1 MVNYLFELTWLHF
14 LKKGN
19 RMLKKWLLLF
29 LFCSSALFANDAPL
43 LTTLYSDHER
53 VAPGEEFSLILEIKL
68 EPDWH
73 FYWKNP
79 GEAGMAPSLDW
90 ELPQGITIVKTEW
103 PTPERFEKEGM
114 VTFGYSSEVPFLLIA
129 KADPSTPLGDV
140 EIKGNVQWVICSSET
155 CLPGSSEVSA
165 KVHVASTGKIDE
177 EKKSRFEA
185 VKKALPHALPMSCVT
200 KDKDTVTVS
209 IDEEV
214 AMVDSPL
221 FFPESGSNFHI
232 IPKITRRSK
241 GTDVVLSSDA
251 GKGILVLGNQAYH
264 VEEATETSTNE
275 QLLSFTGALFFAFIG
290 GLILNL
296 MPCVL
301 PVVSL
306 KVMSF
311 VKMAGQSRSEL
322 IKHGVFFTFGVLISF
337 WVLAGAIILLQSTG
351 EAVGWGFQLQDPL
364 FIALLALLFV
374 LLGLSLFGVFEFGTG
389 LAAMAGE
396 ASMQSEKKGY
406 QSSFFSGIFATA
418 VATPCTGPFMGSA
431 LGYALTQPSYITM
444 TIFTALGLG
453 MSLPYLLLGFF
464 PSLIRWF
471 PKPGAWME
479 SFKQFL
485 GFLMMLT
492 VLWLLWVFVGQTSEV
507 ALFGLLFGLLIASL
521 GAWIFGRFGAAY
533 RKKSTRVVGCVLATL
548 CLLAALGTVNFSSRL
563 VADEA
568 SVSSDWEPYSEKRV
582 AELRAQGIPVLID
595 FTAKWCLICQTN
607 HMVLTQGKVEK
618 TLNERRVVKMKA
630 DWTRRD
636 PEITKALQGFGR
648 SGVPLYVFY
657 GEEKE
662 PQILPQVLV
671 PDSVISLV
679 ESKTGGNVR

>member
-1 MVNYLFELTWLHF
+1 
-14 LKKGN
+14 
-19 RMLKKWLLLF
+19 MLKKWLLLF
-29 LFCSSALFANDAPL
+29 LFCSSALFATEPAPPL
-43 LTTLYSDHER
+43 IAELYSDHK
-53 VAPGEEFSLILEIKL
+53 AASPGQEFSLILDIKL
-68 EPDWH
+68 QPDWH

-79 GEAGMAPSLDW
+79 GEAGMAPSLEW
-90 ELPQGITIVKTEW
+90 QLPEGITIVKTEW

-114 VTFGYSSEVPFLLIA
+114 ITFGYSSEVPFLITA
-129 KADPSTPLGDV
+129 KLARSSSLGDF
-140 EIKGNVQWVICSSET
+140 EIKGNIQWVICSSET

-165 KVHVASTGKIDE
+165 KIHVASESIKEE
-177 EKKSRFEA
+177 EKKSRFA
-185 VKKALPHALPMSCVT
+185 QVKKALPKHLPTSSIT
-200 KDKDTVTVS
+200 KDKDGVTVFL
-209 IDEEV
+209 DDEV
-214 AMVDSPL
+214 AMVDSPY

-232 IPKITRRSK
+232 IPKISKKSK
-241 GTDVVLSSDA
+241 GADIQLSSDA
-251 GKGILVLGNQAYH
+251 GKGILVLGNKAYH
-264 VEEATETSTNE
+264 VDEVSESASTVEN
-275 QLLSFTGALFFAFIG
+275 LLTFFGALLFAFLG

-311 VKMAGQSRSEL
+311 AKMAGQSRTEL

-337 WVLAGAIILLQSTG
+337 WALAGAIILLQSTG

-374 LLGLSLFGVFEFGTG
+374 LLGLSLFGVFELGTSI
-389 LAAMAGE
+389 ATMAGE
-396 ASMQSEKKGY
+396 ASVQTEKKGY
-406 QSSFFSGIFATA
+406 QASFFSGIFATA

-431 LGYALTQPSYITM
+431 LGYALTQPAYITM
-444 TIFTALGLG
+444 TIFTALALG
-453 MSLPYLLLGFF
+453 MSLPYLLLGIF

-492 VLWLLWVFVGQTSEV
+492 VLWLLWVFVGQTSEM
-507 ALFGLLFGLLIASL
+507 ALFALLFALLIASL

-533 RKKSTRVVGCVLATL
+533 RSKTTRLVGYALATL
-548 CLLAALGTVNFSSRL
+548 CLVFALGTVNFSSHL
-563 VADEA
+563 SADNA
-568 SVSSDWEPYSEKRV
+568 TSLPSDWEPYSEARV
-582 AELRAQGIPVLID
+582 AELRAAGTPVLID

-607 HMVLTQGKVEK
+607 HMVLTQSKVEK
-618 TLNERRVVKMKA
+618 ALNDRRVVRMKA
-630 DWTRRD
+630 DWTKRD
-636 PEITKALQGFGR
+636 PEITKALKNFGR

-662 PQILPQVLV
+662 PKILPQVLV

-679 ESKTGGNVR
+679 ESRTK

>member
-1 MVNYLFELTWLHF
+1 
-14 LKKGN
+14 
-19 RMLKKWLLLF
+19 MLKKWLILL
-29 LFCSSALFANDAPL
+29 LFCSSCALFADEPSLSSSSSPL
-43 LTTLYSDHER
+43 LAELYSDHQA
-53 VAPGEEFSLILEIKL
+53 VSPGEEFSLILDIKL

-90 ELPQGITIVKTEW
+90 ELPEGISIVRTEW

-114 VTFGYSSEVPFLLIA
+114 VTFGYSSQVPFLIIA
-129 KADPSTPLGDV
+129 KADSSVPLKEI
-140 EIKGNVQWVICSSET
+140 EIKGNMQWVICSSET
-155 CLPGSSEVSA
+155 CLPGSTEVRA
-165 KVHVASTGKIDE
+165 KIHVASSAKMDQE
-177 EKKSRFEA
+177 RQSRFEA
-185 VKKALPHALPMSCVT
+185 VKKALPQTLPLSCLT
-200 KDKDTVTVS
+200 RDKDAITVS
-209 IDEEV
+209 LGDEV
-214 AMVDSPL
+214 ALADASPQ
-221 FFPESGSNFHI
+221 FFPETGSNFHI
-232 IPKITRRSK
+232 IPQVK
-241 GTDVVLSSDA
+241 GADIKLSSDA
-251 GKGILVLGNQAYH
+251 GKGILVVGDKAYH
-264 VEEATETSTNE
+264 VGEVEESSPDEN
-275 QLLSFTGALFFAFIG
+275 LLTFFGALFFAFIG

-311 VKMAGQSRSEL
+311 VKMAGQSRGEL
-322 IKHGVFFTFGVLISF
+322 IKHGVFFTLGVLISF
-337 WVLAGAIILLQSTG
+337 WALAGAIILLQSTG

-364 FIALLALLFV
+364 FIALLTLLFV
-374 LLGLSLFGVFEFGTG
+374 LMALSLFGVFELGTG
-389 LAAMAGE
+389 IAAMAGE
-396 ASMQSEKKGY
+396 ASIQSEKKGY

-444 TIFTALGLG
+444 AIFTALALG
-453 MSLPYLLLGFF
+453 MSLPYLLLGIF
-464 PSLIRWF
+464 PALIRWF

-492 VLWLLWVFVGQTSEV
+492 ALWLLWVFVGQTSET
-507 ALFGLLFGLLIASL
+507 ALFGLLFALLIASL

-533 RKKSTRVVGCVLATL
+533 RSKTTRIAGYVLAAC
-548 CLLAALGTVNFSSRL
+548 CLVFALGTVNFSSRL
-563 VADEA
+563 GADETSSEA
-568 SVSSDWEPYSEKRV
+568 PASDWEPYSEARV
-582 AELRAQGIPVLID
+582 LALRAQGTPVLID

-618 TLNERRVVKMKA
+618 TLKERGVVRMKA

-636 PEITKALQGFGR
+636 PEITKALKGFGR
-648 SGVPLYVFY
+648 SGVPLYVLY

-671 PDSVISLV
+671 PDSVIGLV
-679 ESKTGGNVR
+679 ESKTKVLEEDVR